1 MNGTQPPHDDP
12 NPTPKPTEKL
22 MNPRQTWTLHPLRAI
37 LLLAAASLAAPAL
50 AAGPSSAARS
60 EARYQRDA
68 AVCLNPRYAGDK
80 DECLS
85 EAGTARSSREPVMID
100 LDPGR
105 FARNALKRCEPLP
118 APDRIDCL
126 ARMQGQGSA
135 TGSVAGGGIYREL
148 VTREAGTPP
157 PAPDVAPAAK

>member
-1 MNGTQPPHDDP
+1 MPRA
-12 NPTPKPTEKL
+12 ERLSSRMRALL
-22 MNPRQTWTLHPLRAI
+22 MSG
-37 LLLAAASLAAPAL
+37 AASLVTLALTAPVL
-50 AAGPSSAARS
+50 AVGPSSAAKS

-85 EAGTARSSREPVMID
+85 EAGTARSSREPVTID

-105 FARNALKRCEPLP
+105 FARNALRRCEPLP

-126 ARMQGQGSA
+126 ARMQGQGTA

-148 VTREAGTPP
+148 VTREASPVPP
-157 PAPDVAPAAK
+157 VSAASAAASSPAAK